1 MSNPSRGPTLAI
13 AGITSLS
20 VPLAAVMLLFA
31 ADAGAVRPAGQPG
44 VDWGAPEGQECVEC
58 HMTENPGLYL
68 EWNHS
73 QHGQN
78 GVNWLDCH
86 QAEETDI
93 DAFRHGEEQF
103 ISIVV
108 TPKDC
113 SKCHQT
119 EFEQMDGSHHAKAGQ
134 ILGSLD
140 NLLGEVIGGPAAV
153 NGCWQCHG
161 SEVKTS
167 PTATAA
173 RPRHLAQHRHRP
185 HQPRRQRGFLHACH
199 SRHRLP
205 RPRRARPTPAAN
217 VTWAPIIRRSRST
230 TNPST
235 ASPTTPM
242 WTR

>member
-1 MSNPSRGPTLAI
+1 MSNSSRGPTLAI
-13 AGITSLS
+13 VGAMSRYLT
-20 VPLAAVMLLFA
+20 LAALLLLFA

-44 VDWGAPEGQECVEC
+44 VDWGAPEGQECVDC
-58 HMTENPGLYL
+58 HMSENPGLYL

-78 GVNWLDCH
+78 GVTCLDCH
-86 QAEETDI
+86 QAEESDI
-93 DAFRHGEEQF
+93 DAFRHEEQF

-153 NGCWQCHG
+153 NAGCKQCH
-161 SEVKTS
+161 
-167 PTATAA
+167 
-173 RPRHLAQHRHRP
+173 
-185 HQPRRQRGFLHACH
+185 
-199 SRHRLP
+199 
-205 RPRRARPTPAAN
+205 
-217 VTWAPIIRRSRST
+217 
-230 TNPST
+230 
-235 ASPTTPM
+235 
-242 WTR
+242 